1 MTFIA
6 DWMQKSP
13 PSNES
18 SSINALQVP
27 ARLIDLQNKDNL
39 RIVETSSIP
48 LSDKSFVALSYVW
61 GTNQTFI
68 LLSTTKDQ
76 LMTGFRAEQLPKTIQ
91 DAIIVSRRIGLR
103 YIWVDAL

>member
-6 DWMQKSP
+6 DCMQKSP